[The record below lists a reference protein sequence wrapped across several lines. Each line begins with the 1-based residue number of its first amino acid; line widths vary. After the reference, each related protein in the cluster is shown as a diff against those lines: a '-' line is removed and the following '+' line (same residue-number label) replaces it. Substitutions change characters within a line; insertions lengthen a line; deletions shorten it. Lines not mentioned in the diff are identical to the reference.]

1 VTAERPAWTDG
12 HRERTNFVG
21 KLDGKV
27 ALITGAARGQGRAHA
42 VTMAREGADIA
53 ALDICRDLPYPRYA
67 LAKPE
72 DMIETVGLIRQLQRR
87 ALALEVDVRCAGEME
102 AAVAETMAT
111 FGRIDILVCNAGI
124 ADMALTWDITEE
136 WWDAMIDINLKGYWL
151 AAKYVVPHML
161 ARNTG
166 GRIIMTSSVAGLRG
180 DAGMAH
186 YCASKWG
193 VVGLAKSLAQELSEY
208 NITVNTL
215 HPTAVNTDIITG
227 MAEASSMAREDLVD
241 FIHAGHTLPVKL
253 IEAADV
259 ANAALWLASEE
270 GRYITGHTL
279 QIDAGRMLK

>member
-1 VTAERPAWTDG
+1 M
-12 HRERTNFVG
+12 G

-53 ALDICRDLPYPRYA
+53 ALDICHSLPYPRYA
-67 LAKPE
+67 LANHE
-72 DMIETVGLIRQLQRR
+72 DLSETVRLVQQLQRR
-87 ALALEVDVRCAGEME
+87 ALPLEADVRSAREME
-102 AAVAETMAT
+102 AAVAKIIAT
-111 FGRIDILVCNAGI
+111 FGQIDILVCNAGI

-151 AAKYVVPHML
+151 AVKYVVPHML
-161 ARNTG
+161 ARKQG

-180 DAGMAH
+180 DPGMAH

-193 VVGLAKSLAQELSEY
+193 VVGLAKSLAQELSQH

-215 HPTAVNTDIITG
+215 HPTAVDTDIITG
-227 MAEASSMAREDLVD
+227 MAKASSMAAEDLID
-241 FIHAGHTLPVKL
+241 FIHAGHALPVKL
-253 IEAADV
+253 IDAADV

>member
-1 VTAERPAWTDG
+1 M
-12 HRERTNFVG
+12 G

-42 VTMAREGADIA
+42 VTMAREGAEIA
-53 ALDICRDLPYPRYA
+53 ALDICRDLPYPRYG

-72 DMIETVGLIRQLQRR
+72 DLIETVALVEQLQRR
-87 ALALEVDVRCAGEME
+87 ALAIEVDVRSARDME
-102 AAVAETMAT
+102 AAVAKTIAT
-111 FGRIDILVCNAGI
+111 FGQIDILVCTAGI

-136 WWDAMIDINLKGYWL
+136 WWDAMIDINLTAYRL
-151 AAKYVVPHML
+151 AVKYVVPHML
-161 ARNTG
+161 ARKAG

-180 DAGMAH
+180 DPGMAH

-193 VVGLAKSLAQELSEY
+193 VVGLAKSLAQELSPY

-215 HPTAVNTDIITG
+215 HPTAVNTDIIAG
-227 MAEASSMAREDLVD
+227 MAKAASMATEDLVD
-241 FIHAGHTLPVKL
+241 FIHSGHALPVRL
-253 IEAADV
+253 IEASDV
-259 ANAALWLASEE
+259 ANAALWLASDE